1 MAYGIDTEKRSI
13 NMAKDPNF
21 IPHPIS
27 NNNDSN
33 DNSHY
38 NNNHNNN
45 NNNYYNENNDIKK
58 YFL

>member
-27 NNNDSN
+27 SNNDNNND
-33 DNSHY
+33 
-38 NNNHNNN
+38 NN
-45 NNNYYNENNDIKK
+45 NNNYYYDNNNNSEK